1 MLRKSFFNVLVG
13 GSGRVGIG
21 SGDVDDLADEFLLFN
36 TATGAFARMDA
47 EHAKAYEDARWD
59 ELPMFEG
66 DLTSAGFITELGPE
80 QEKERLH
87 QAFIE
92 GEKDHTEL
100 TLALVPTYACNYRC
114 PYCYEQGVTSIKGKM
129 GEDVMSAVLA
139 FIEARYAEHLFE
151 RLSIQWYGGDPSLA
165 LDVVENLSS
174 RMLAWCSEHG
184 VDYDALIL
192 TNCNNIDEHSVEM
205 LARSGVSIALLTID
219 GFEETHNKR
228 RVAAN
233 GDSSFER
240 VIGAARL
247 FAQHRIAVNATMNI
261 DKVNWSQFYSFR
273 DYLRAELGI
282 ELSMSRLSDCGHFYG
297 TRDFKLP
304 DFDLL
309 DPEDYAALCYEDLE
323 RTVHEPGAMR
333 GILAAPARFCNGQK
347 EDYYVIDCKGDVY
360 ACDGFV
366 GRCGHARFNILEDAS
381 SEDRVFITHDPYD
394 NDECSACKI
403 LPICLGSCDWERK
416 TDVNQCHPLKY
427 ELEHYLRHYR
437 TCLDVDGD
445 DGFELLVPA

>member
-1 MLRKSFFNVLVG
+1 MLSKSFFNVLVG
-13 GSGRVGIG
+13 GSGCVGAE
-21 SGDVDDLADEFLLFN
+21 SCDADNCADEFLLFN
-36 TATGAFARMDA
+36 TSTGAFARMDA
-47 EHAKAYEDARWD
+47 EHAKAYEEARWG
-59 ELPMFEG
+59 ELPLFEG
-66 DLTSAGFITELGPE
+66 DLVRAGFLTELSPE
-80 QEKERLH
+80 QEKKNLH

-92 GEKDHTEL
+92 GERDHSEL

-129 GEDVMSAVLA
+129 GDDVMSAVMT
-139 FIEARYAEHLFE
+139 FIEARYAEHAFE

-165 LDVVENLSS
+165 LDVVEDLSA
-174 RMLAWCSEHG
+174 RMLAWCGEQG
-184 VDYDALIL
+184 ADYDALIL
-192 TNCNNIDEHSVEM
+192 TNCNNIDESSAEM
-205 LARSGVSIALLTID
+205 LARSGVSVALLTID

-233 GDSSFER
+233 GDNSFER
-240 VIGAARL
+240 VTGAARL
-247 FAQHRIAVNATMNI
+247 FAQHHIAVNATMNI
-261 DKVNWSQFYSFR
+261 DKVNWPQFYS
-273 DYLRAELGI
+273 LREHLRTELGI

-323 RTVHEPGAMR
+323 KTVHDAAAMR
-333 GILAAPARFCNGQK
+333 GILSAPVRFCNGQK

-360 ACDGFV
+360 TCDGFV
-366 GRCGHARFNILEDAS
+366 GQCGHARFNILDDTKP
-381 SEDRVFITHDPYD
+381 EDRAFITHDPYD
-394 NDECSACKI
+394 NEECSACEI

-427 ELEHYLRHYR
+427 ELKRYLRHYR
-437 TCLDVDGD
+437 ACLNADGD
-445 DGFELLVPA
+445 DGFELLVSA